1 MKTAL
6 MAGLVAGVVLGD
18 GHGGGGGSHQSQY
31 GGGGGGG
38 GQTAYSSYASGAQD
52 AFNQLGETIPGTPGE
67 DYPILAE
74 VPQTSFLCDGQ
85 VEGGYYADPE
95 AECQAFHICGGG
107 LEGSLIQY
115 SFLCPNGS
123 LFNQEYFICDWW
135 FNVDCSQAEG
145 FYFLNDE
152 IAAEREANSPRAG
165 YGAPSGSTGYAS
177 GSSQRVSSSSS
188 RSSYSRPK
196 ASASR
201 LNAEYSSP
209 SSGGYSAPEADTSY
223 AAPGSG
229 YSSASSEDEYQA
241 PDGDYASPSDDYA
254 SPQGSYAG
262 VQPVRRGRGRG
273 GRVRQG

>member
-1 MKTAL
+1 MRAAL
-6 MAGLVAGVVLGD
+6 IATLVAGVLGD
-18 GHGGGGGSHQSQY
+18 GHSGGSHQSQY
-31 GGGGGGG
+31 GGGG

-107 LEGSLIQY
+107 LQGSLIQY

-123 LFNQEYFICDWW
+123 LFNQEYFVCDWW

-152 IAAEREANSPRAG
+152 IAAEREANSPSDAG
-165 YGAPSGSTGYAS
+165 YSSPSGGTGYAS
-177 GSSQRVSSSSS
+177 GASQRVSSSPS

-196 ASASR
+196 PSASR
-201 LNAEYSSP
+201 LNAQYSSP
-209 SSGGYSAPEADTSY
+209 SSGGYTAPEADTGY
-223 AAPGSG
+223 AAPGGG

-241 PDGDYASPSDDYA
+241 PDGDYTSPSSGDYA

-262 VQPVRRGRGRG
+262 VQPSVRRGRGRG